1 MGKQSSNI
9 NYMNLQE
16 HIRRVLREET
26 GERTKLEKVITNN
39 INRILSEKELPENFH
54 SVVVDVYGTKYGE
67 GCKITLLMK
76 GPYSEEESDMLFNI
90 SKDAKDLIKSFFK
103 EHFLYGISV
112 STSTVENY
120 METKSFYDE
129 KKKN

>member
-112 STSTVENY
+112 STSTVDNY
-120 METKSFYDE
+120 MGTKS
-129 KKKN
+129 N

>member
-26 GERTKLEKVITNN
+26 GERTKLEKVITNV
-39 INRILSEKELPENFH
+39 INRALYGKELPENFH
-54 SVVVDVYGTKYGE
+54 SVVVDVYGTFYGE

-76 GPYSEEESDMLFNI
+76 RPYSEEESDMLFNI

-120 METKSFYDE
+120 METKS
-129 KKKN
+129 N

>member
-1 MGKQSSNI
+1 
-9 NYMNLQE
+9 MNLQE
-16 HIRRVLREET
+16 HIRKVLREET

-76 GPYSEEESDMLFNI
+76 GPYSEEESNMLFDI
-90 SKDAKDLIKSFFK
+90 SKDARDLIKSFFK
-103 EHFLYGISV
+103 EMFLYVISV
-112 STSTVENY
+112 SASTIENY
-120 METKSFYDE
+120 MDTKSFYDE

>member
-16 HIRRVLREET
+16 HIRKVLREET

-76 GPYSEEESDMLFNI
+76 GPYSEEESNMLFDI

-120 METKSFYDE
+120 IGTKS
-129 KKKN
+129 N

>member
-54 SVVVDVYGTKYGE
+54 SVVVDVYGTKYGD

-76 GPYSEEESDMLFNI
+76 GPYSEEESNMLFDI

-103 EHFLYGISV
+103 EKFLYGISV
-112 STSTVENY
+112 GTSTVENY
-120 METKSFYDE
+120 MDTKSFYDE